1 MAKISFIIFFYKIF
15 NCQTNIFKNFILP
28 YFDYCHSLIMYFPSS
43 SLQSLNNCFNL
54 CLYKLFNFKPE
65 VGDKDRDENEE
76 KILRE
81 FVEKLQSYDLFTLQ
95 SRVYNKLLLFAHGIM
110 TNGRSPVELKSQI
123 ISPVPEDDFKT
134 EYMQTQDVY
143 NLRRGRLL
151 VKKTIP
157 ETKYE
162 LLRLVLFP

>member
-1 MAKISFIIFFYKIF
+1 MFYI
-15 NCQTNIFKNFILP
+15 
-28 YFDYCHSLIMYFPSS
+28 YVSLS
-43 SLQSLNNCFNL
+43 
-54 CLYKLFNFKPE
+54 PE
-65 VGDKDRDENEE
+65 VCDKDRDEDEE
-76 KILRE
+76 KILRK

-110 TNGRSPVELKSQI
+110 TNGRSPAELKSQI
-123 ISPVPEDDFKT
+123 ISTVPEDELKNEYN

-143 NLRRGRLL
+143 NLRRGGLL

-162 LLRLVLFP
+162 SLTFKYFFPKLLNSFKHLDFLPGRTPLRRKLI